1 MPTPPTLIS
10 YTEVTWNATGQP
22 KTTASISWLA
32 GDVIVVIAGS
42 ETADTLGVPTA
53 TGLTFTKQKDW
64 PGTGGATCSA
74 FVATATPGAGGSA
87 TVSVTESG
95 AHTWGF
101 GVWVW
106 RGSAGVGNSAEQH
119 TATKTVALTPTGADG
134 AIVWGTF
141 DFAAAA
147 VQTITPTPTNTRQ
160 RVALTPYTIY
170 VSDLIDQVSAG
181 SVSYGISGTGTGP
194 FSIVALEI
202 KAAASAF
209 IPEDDSFMV
218 PRPANIEPIVSVW

>member
-1 MPTPPTLIS
+1 MPTPPTLVS

-64 PGTGGATCSA
+64 PGTGGTTCSA

-106 RGSAGVGNSAEQH
+106 RGSAGVGNSVEQH
-119 TATKTVALTPTGADG
+119 TATKTVALTPAGADG
-134 AIVWGTF
+134 AIVWGLF

-181 SVSYGISGTGTGP
+181 SVSYGISGTGSGP

-202 KAAASAF
+202 KAAASAAVVN
-209 IPEDDSFMV
+209 PNLLAGNPGSSFSG
-218 PRPANIEPIVSVW
+218 NQVSH